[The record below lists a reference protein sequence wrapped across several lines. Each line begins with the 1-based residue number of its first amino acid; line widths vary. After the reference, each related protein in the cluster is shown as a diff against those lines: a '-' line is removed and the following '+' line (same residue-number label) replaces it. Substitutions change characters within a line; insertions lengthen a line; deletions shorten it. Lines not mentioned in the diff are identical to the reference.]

1 MIGILENIQAILK
14 KVRGL
19 FRIKLIWWK
28 GLFWNIIKERVYF
41 AKRLESGRA
50 LNGKGKRAGGMGKI
64 TLSSSSPR
72 WKTGEG
78 ATRRRWSGP
87 AALGAR
93 RRFGSGGKGE
103 GVAVGCFPLLNLD
116 GGGARRVAHGGG
128 RRRPWWRRC
137 KARWR
142 PGVGGKGEG
151 DQEGSIPYLGS
162 GSCPRRPAAAAL
174 GA

>member
-1 MIGILENIQAILK
+1 MIGILLNIRAILK

-78 ATRRRWSGP
+78 AARRRWPGP
-87 AALGAR
+87 AALWAR
-93 RRFGSGGKGE
+93 RRLGSGGKGE

-116 GGGARRVAHGGG
+116 GGGAMRVAHGGG
-128 RRRPWWRRC
+128 RRR
-137 KARWR
+137 AAAT
-142 PGVGGKGEG
+142 V
-151 DQEGSIPYLGS
+151 
-162 GSCPRRPAAAAL
+162 AAAL
-174 GA
+174 EGSAVAQSWG